1 MQHGTTSA
9 ACTNETPHRWW
20 LGDASSRGVRIALIA
35 LAESPAEPAPSST
48 VPTAKQ
54 VLSLDQA
61 AVTRIRERFC
71 TSVTAHFPGVQA
83 TRIIALFTDFERLC
97 ALPCNEMVSLTVRN

>member
-1 MQHGTTSA
+1 MRRVRTKHHIAGGWATPAVA
-9 ACTNETPHRWW
+9 AC
-20 LGDASSRGVRIALIA
+20 AYALIA
-35 LAESPAEPAPSST
+35 LAASPADPAPSST

-83 TRIIALFTDFERLC
+83 TRIITLFTDFERLR
-97 ALPCNEMVSLTVRN
+97 ALPCNEVVSLTVRN